1 MGCFCS
7 KNFSFASKIKT
18 EIKDLQIDLKTFA
31 TPDVVDGE
39 EEFKFPW
46 NIYNKGWIFLF
57 FIVFC
62 DCVFK

>member
-7 KNFSFASKIKT
+7 KNFSFVSNIKT

-31 TPDVVDGE
+31 TADVVDGE

-46 NIYNKGWIFLF
+46 NIYNKGWIFLLF
-57 FIVFC
+57 NYFLFL
-62 DCVFK
+62 